1 MKKTTNKGAL
11 EFANKKLDELLTMVT
26 NKGGFDKLN
35 SNEQKELNE
44 FTRLVKSYEDTYQF
58 TS

>member
-1 MKKTTNKGAL
+1 MNKTSNKGAF
-11 EFANKKLDELLTMVT
+11 EFAQKKLDELLAMVT

-35 SNEQKELNE
+35 STEQKELNE
-44 FTRLVKSYEDTYQF
+44 FTRLVKSYEDTYQI

>member
-11 EFANKKLDELLTMVT
+11 EFAQKKLDELLAMVT

-44 FTRLVKSYEDTYQF
+44 FTRLVKSYEDTY
-58 TS
+58 